1 MGLFWRVQMV
11 VKTETCAF
19 SGQKVFPGRGVRYV
33 RIDARTFI
41 FGSGKAEA
49 SFHMKRNQRKI
60 SWTMFYRRLHKKG
73 LSEDVSK
80 KRTVKR
86 AKIQRAY
93 VGASLDVIKAKKSQK
108 PEQRAA
114 ARDAA
119 IREIKAAKKA
129 KQDEKKK
136 AAAAAKGKSAPKA
149 APAAK
154 SKGGKR

>member
-19 SGQKVFPGRGVRYV
+19 SGHKVFPGRGVRYV
-33 RIDARTFI
+33 RIDCRTFI
-41 FGSGKAEA
+41 FSTGKAEA
-49 SFHMKRNQRKI
+49 PFLMKRNQRKI

-114 ARDAA
+114 AREAA
-119 IREIKAAKKA
+119 LREIKAANKT

-136 AAAAAKGKSAPKA
+136 TASKSKAAPKA

-154 SKGGKR
+154 GKGKR

>member
-1 MGLFWRVQMV
+1 MG
-11 VKTETCAF
+11 
-19 SGQKVFPGRGVRYV
+19 SGHKVFPGRGVRYV

-49 SFHMKRNQRKI
+49 SFLMKRNQRKI

-80 KRTVKR
+80 K
-86 AKIQRAY
+86 
-93 VGASLDVIKAKKSQK
+93 SQK

-114 ARDAA
+114 AREAA
-119 IREIKAAKKA
+119 LREIKAANKT

-136 AAAAAKGKSAPKA
+136 TASKSKAAPKA

-154 SKGGKR
+154 GKGKR

>member
-19 SGQKVFPGRGVRYV
+19 SGHKVFPGRGVRHV
-33 RIDARTFI
+33 RVDCRTFI
-41 FGSGKAEA
+41 FSTGKAEA

-86 AKIQRAY
+86 AKVQRAY

-114 ARDAA
+114 AREAA
-119 IREIKAAKKA
+119 LREIKAANKA

-136 AAAAAKGKSAPKA
+136 SAVKSGAPKS

-154 SKGGKR
+154 A

>member
-1 MGLFWRVQMV
+1 MGFL
-11 VKTETCAF
+11 
-19 SGQKVFPGRGVRYV
+19 
-33 RIDARTFI
+33 
-41 FGSGKAEA
+41 
-49 SFHMKRNQRKI
+49 MKRNQRKI

-86 AKIQRAY
+86 AKVQRAY

-114 ARDAA
+114 AREAA
-119 IREIKAAKKA
+119 LREIKASNKA

-136 AAAAAKGKSAPKA
+136 AAAKSKAAPKA

-154 SKGGKR
+154 GKGKR

>member
-19 SGQKVFPGRGVRYV
+19 SVQKVFPGRGVRYV
-33 RIDARTFI
+33 RVDCRTFI
-41 FGSGKAEA
+41 FSTGKAEA
-49 SFHMKRNQRKI
+49 SFLMKRNQRKI
-60 SWTMFYRRLHKKG
+60 AWTMFYRRLHKKG
-73 LSEDVSK
+73 VSEDVK
-80 KRTVKR
+80 AKRTVKR

-119 IREIKAAKKA
+119 IREVKAANRAKQADKA
-129 KQDEKKK
+129 KAGKKPV
-136 AAAAAKGKSAPKA
+136 AAAPKAVGKQAKGK
-149 APAAK
+149 
-154 SKGGKR
+154 R

>member
-19 SGQKVFPGRGVRYV
+19 SGHKVFPGRGVRYV
-33 RIDARTFI
+33 RIDSRMFI
-41 FGSGKAEA
+41 FSTGKAEA
-49 SFHMKRNQRKI
+49 SFLMKRNQRKI

-80 KRTVKR
+80 KRNVKR

-93 VGASLDVIKAKKSQK
+93 VGASLDVIKANKS
-108 PEQRAA
+108 
-114 ARDAA
+114 
-119 IREIKAAKKA
+119 

-136 AAAAAKGKSAPKA
+136 AQAKAGGKPKA

-154 SKGGKR
+154 AKGGKR

>member
-1 MGLFWRVQMV
+1 MG
-11 VKTETCAF
+11 
-19 SGQKVFPGRGVRYV
+19 FPGRGVRFV
-33 RIDARTFI
+33 RMDCRTFI
-41 FGSGKAEA
+41 FSTGKAEA
-49 SFHMKRNQRKI
+49 SFLMKRNQRKI

-93 VGASLDVIKAKKSQK
+93 VGASLG
-108 PEQRAA
+108 
-114 ARDAA
+114 
-119 IREIKAAKKA
+119 EIKAANKT

-136 AAAAAKGKSAPKA
+136 TASKSKAAPKA

-154 SKGGKR
+154 G

>member
-19 SGQKVFPGRGVRYV
+19 SGHKVFPGRGVRYV
-33 RIDARTFI
+33 RIDSRMFI
-41 FGSGKAEA
+41 FSTGKAEA
-49 SFHMKRNQRKI
+49 SFLMKRNQRKI

-114 ARDAA
+114 AREAA
-119 IREIKAAKKA
+119 LREIKAANKT

-136 AAAAAKGKSAPKA
+136 TASKTKAAPKA

-154 SKGGKR
+154 GKGKR

>member
-1 MGLFWRVQMV
+1 MGPLCASLEAMV

-49 SFHMKRNQRKI
+49 SFLMKRNQRKI

-73 LSEDVSK
+73 LTEDVSK
-80 KRTVKR
+80 RKKSGKSKV
-86 AKIQRAY
+86 QRAY

-114 ARDAA
+114 AREAA
-119 IREIKAAKKA
+119 LREVKAANKT

-136 AAAAAKGKSAPKA
+136 TASKSKAAPKA

-154 SKGGKR
+154 GKGKR

>member
-1 MGLFWRVQMV
+1 MG
-11 VKTETCAF
+11 
-19 SGQKVFPGRGVRYV
+19 SGQEVFPGRGVRYV

-49 SFHMKRNQRKI
+49 SFLMKRNQRRI

-73 LSEDVSK
+73 LTEDVSK

-86 AKIQRAY
+86 TRVQRAY

-114 ARDAA
+114 AREAA
-119 IREIKAAKKA
+119 LREIKAANKA

-136 AAAAAKGKSAPKA
+136 SQAKAGGKPKA
-149 APAAK
+149 APMPRIK
-154 SKGGKR
+154 V

>member
-1 MGLFWRVQMV
+1 MGALWRVQMV

-19 SGQKVFPGRGVRYV
+19 SGHKVFPGRGVRFV
-33 RIDARTFI
+33 RMDCRTFI
-41 FGSGKAEA
+41 FSTGKAEA
-49 SFHMKRNQRKI
+49 SFLMKRNQRKI

-86 AKIQRAY
+86 AY

-114 ARDAA
+114 AREAA
-119 IREIKAAKKA
+119 LREIKASNKA